1 MIHMQKDDAGRLA
14 REILDTCEPVVSG
27 ATSVEPVAYK
37 LLHRM
42 AAQTRRVGVALEQY
56 VAGPWHVATAAPRGI
71 ARFVALPLL
80 TVERGGFA
88 IGVAD
93 MREALEIV
101 GFLNWCEV
109 PEPRF
114 G

>member
-1 MIHMQKDDAGRLA
+1 MMHMHKHDAGRLA
-14 REILDTCEPVVSG
+14 REILDTCEPDARG
-27 ATSVEPVAYK
+27 AASVEPVAYK
-37 LLHRM
+37 LLHRLV
-42 AAQTRRVGVALEQY
+42 AQSRRVGVALEQY
-56 VAGPWHVATAAPRGI
+56 AAGPWHVAVAAPRGI

-88 IGVAD
+88 IGVTD

-109 PEPRF
+109 PEPEF